1 MMNKFVWIVPACITG
16 GPLMMSDMAG
26 IWSHRS
32 YVVLPG
38 VVLVTVGLC
47 IIFDILFKQH
57 EMIQKLQDEITTL
70 NGQQNSIQSAT
81 KS

>member
-1 MMNKFVWIVPACITG
+1 MMNKFVWFVPACITG

-47 IIFDILFKQH
+47 IIFDIIFKQY
-57 EMIQKLQDEITTL
+57 EMIQRLQEELRTFKES
-70 NGQQNSIQSAT
+70 QQH
-81 KS
+81 